1 MEEQDE
7 NMNFTIVDPL
17 KVEVNADNPWS
28 VDHASAFLKYCCPE
42 CEYKNGTLKSFE
54 DHALQNHENAKVF
67 FANGENQNLQL
78 SPHTQED
85 SSKQGEYKA
94 EMKFSENLPSESFL
108 LDMPSPVILPQP
120 PRKVPKKLKR
130 ILNNIEQVMN
140 CEICSVKMENEA
152 SFKSHILETHMDG
165 KLYCC
170 PYCDAK
176 YKRQGSLIYGLR
188 GLIHHI
194 DTTHPETGEKKLF
207 CDECKKG
214 FIHKTSL
221 DYHKILT
228 HSNQNVNKCEL
239 CETEYQTLSGFNR
252 HMAINHSTGEEP
264 VLMCDKCEFTALH
277 KTILQ
282 RHVLQKHDIKSHK
295 NCPCCD
301 FKTPQKQKL
310 YVHIDNNHPEY
321 DEKKFFCEKCGRGF
335 IYELTLTQHSK
346 FTCKF
351 SDFQKSKNG
360 KKKLISKKLNIKCD
374 YCSEILRA
382 GKELTNHYK
391 RLHPNKSIVL
401 DGIKKFKCDN
411 CEDIFFSKHNFERH
425 CYVQH
430 GIETKKKCC
439 QECFMTYTTQHNCQ
453 KKKVNS
459 CDHCNMIFS
468 TKPNL
473 KSHVLSVH
481 EKRLDF
487 ACEYCGKTW
496 ATLPVLRN
504 HVKQTHT
511 QHVVCDICN
520 KKISNPIELRRH
532 KVFVHKETQGAWL
545 CEKCPKRAFFSQST
559 FEKHIAD
566 KH

>member
-1 MEEQDE
+1 M
-7 NMNFTIVDPL
+7 
-17 KVEVNADNPWS
+17 
-28 VDHASAFLKYCCPE
+28 
-42 CEYKNGTLKSFE
+42 
-54 DHALQNHENAKVF
+54 
-67 FANGENQNLQL
+67 
-78 SPHTQED
+78 
-85 SSKQGEYKA
+85 
-94 EMKFSENLPSESFL
+94 
-108 LDMPSPVILPQP
+108 
-120 PRKVPKKLKR
+120 
-130 ILNNIEQVMN
+130 
-140 CEICSVKMENEA
+140 
-152 SFKSHILETHMDG
+152 
-165 KLYCC
+165 
-170 PYCDAK
+170 
-176 YKRQGSLIYGLR
+176 IYGLR

-194 DTTHPETGEKKLF
+194 DTSHPETGEKKLF

-221 DYHKILT
+221 DYHMVLT
-228 HSNQNVNKCEL
+228 HSKQNVNKCEL
-239 CETEYQTLSGFNR
+239 CETEYQTLSGFHR

-264 VLMCDKCEFTALH
+264 VLMCDKCDFTALH
-277 KTILQ
+277 KTIFQ
-282 RHVLQKHDIKSHK
+282 HHVFQKHDINKHK
-295 NCPCCD
+295 KCPCCD

-351 SDFQKSKNG
+351 SDYEERKRKKG
-360 KKKLISKKLNIKCD
+360 KKKLASKKLNIKCD

-439 QECFMTYTTQHNCQ
+439 KECFMTYSTQHKCQ
-453 KKKVNS
+453 KKKVYN
-459 CDHCNMIFS
+459 CEHCSMIS
-468 TKPNL
+468 SAKPNL
-473 KSHVLSVH
+473 ESHVLSVH

-487 ACEYCGKTW
+487 ACEYCGKKW

-504 HVKQTHT
+504 HMKQTHT

-532 KVFVHKETQGAWL
+532 KVFVHKETEGAWL
-545 CEKCPKRAFFSQST
+545 CQKCPKRAFFSQST